1 MADQNDRYRLQDK
14 MQSAQMLS
22 GAIAIGLAV
31 VGWVGLF
38 QPSSLAK
45 TLGLTSLLSGATAY
59 GLTRLTHGVYVDCAY
74 GYVSQVSDRHAVAI
88 GSELAKRQRLEEQIV
103 GVKVDLKQSV
113 QLLDAQRQA
122 KTLAEN
128 RLQGAIKMLQEKLDQ
143 LVEENQDLSGALE
156 RSAEQIEK
164 LLDAQGQFIAGMK
177 ATCIESLNDW
187 YGRTID
193 VCASFS
199 KRYPE
204 SIHIFQSVQ
213 DELETNY
220 TYFSAEITKIS
231 TQSGLTESVDDLI
244 STLHS
249 IYNHYSLSRTK
260 LIRSVSVFEKRK
272 LQETVAV
279 LEQENE
285 DLNSQDVVPREKLAV
300 LLGNYQQRLKEFQV
314 EYSQHTQQT
323 VQLAE
328 QLEQEVYGQEPI
340 FEQLHRM
347 YEDALRQIAHLEAR
361 LQEAMRIRLFDDIG
375 WKSESANRVLLHF
388 SGQQIICDACPLPI
402 TERENEIDFYIT
414 PRTQLGM
421 RMLESDIEK
430 VAESLKIH
438 LGVKYVKVSLAGKN
452 IRIRLPFKERETEK
466 AAPEDVLS
474 RSTDLWSLYAGS
486 EYHFVIFAA
495 TQSGKTS
502 LADELNAMMHK
513 RLDGRIKF
521 KAITLKNDGNRDD
534 EKTVRFIKPKF
545 MPDYGQYMEA
555 ICSVHDDLESRNQ
568 TLQINPNKTFE
579 RESYQWDEYGE
590 FYRLSSEDE
599 KKSGKKAVIS
609 LLQTGAGLSSETGMG
624 MSLTLIAQNPYVS
637 TLGLLRPDLANAC
650 IIIVGDKNVRLF
662 LNSKVDNHGLDEDD
676 IDRLKHELTIF
687 KEASRK
693 ASEKAKRNALEQG
706 IDAAIAIRRCPENY
720 YSLIVPSKAGL
731 QPIILYNP
739 VPGQYTNGL
748 VTAKREKEKIPIPT
762 CKTCGTTNVQKFGQQ
777 GNRYKC
783 LNPDCNTQTFTW
795 KGLQP
800 DFTGLTGK
808 T

>member
-1 MADQNDRYRLQDK
+1 METQHRLRDDLK
-14 MQSAQMLS
+14 PAQT
-22 GAIAIGLAV
+22 IANLVAGGLFGLGMFA
-31 VGWVGLF
+31 LF

-45 TLGLTSLLSGATAY
+45 TVGISSVIASAISVGTS
-59 GLTRLTHGVYVDCAY
+59 RLTHTVYIDRAY
-74 GYVSQVSDRHAVAI
+74 GHVAKIQTRYELEKETANRRLLELRHALTA
-88 GSELAKRQRLEEQIV
+88 AKENQQKLVLQAEQYQAQARSHSQEVQRLQSIITQLQRKMELLGDERETATQQLEAASHAIEQLI
-103 GVKVDLKQSV
+103 GNMKS
-113 QLLDAQRQA
+113 
-122 KTLAEN
+122 TC
-128 RLQGAIKMLQEKLDQ
+128 
-143 LVEENQDLSGALE
+143 LE
-156 RSAEQIEK
+156 
-164 LLDAQGQFIAGMK
+164 G
-177 ATCIESLNDW
+177 LNDW
-187 YGRTID
+187 HSRVLEMLTQ
-193 VCASFS
+193 FS
-199 KRYPE
+199 KKFPE
-204 SIHIFQSVQ
+204 LNTQFQMIQ
-213 DELETNY
+213 TDLNDEY
-220 TYFSAEITKIS
+220 TFFADEIEQTVEAIA
-231 TQSGLTESVDDLI
+231 TADLCCTTDELI
-244 STLHS
+244 STLHG
-249 IYNHYSLSRTK
+249 INDHYTTIRIK
-260 LIRSVSVFEKRK
+260 LIRSVTT
-272 LQETVAV
+272 LQHRQLKGAIAT
-279 LEQENE
+279 LTEQVEE
-285 DLNSQDVVPREKLAV
+285 LQSQDVVPREKLQT
-300 LLGNYQQRLKEFQV
+300 LIGNYQSRLQEFQT
-314 EYSQHTQQT
+314 EYRQHTEQT
-323 VQLAE
+323 VQYAT
-328 QLEQEVYGQEPI
+328 QLEQEVLGQDPL
-340 FEQLHRM
+340 FDQLSTM
-347 YEDALRQIAHLEAR
+347 YEQAMQQIANLEAR

-375 WKSESANRVLLHF
+375 WKSESANKVLLHF
-388 SGQQIICDACPLPI
+388 SGQQIVCDACPLPI